1 MTAEKTQLPL
11 AFLALMMVMFVTSHS
26 QMANAQTNNFSSLKF
41 GGFLQQQFILD
52 ETPESAD
59 RFSIHRAR
67 LGVTGSITD
76 NIRVNVIGGYVEP
89 PDRTPRLVNAFI
101 DFDIHPLFQLRTG
114 QFLAPFGIESP
125 EVIIFNPAIER
136 TTTIRR
142 LNPYALFRD
151 IGVQASGRGSI
162 INYKLAFVNGKGANQ
177 TEQFDPKDVLGRI
190 GVTPIEHFELGL
202 SGHLGQYQPDQ
213 NSDNHESR
221 MRLGADVSYTG
232 EPVYFRAEY
241 IVREDDL
248 SDGGSQEMN
257 GWYLLGVYKFTEEFQ
272 AIARYE
278 AYNPENSTDDNEYS
292 AFTIGANYYFVGN
305 TRLSLNYEI
314 RDDKLN
320 PDLGNLLTVQ
330 MQVAL

>member
-1 MTAEKTQLPL
+1 MTVKKSHVFVT
-11 AFLALMMVMFVTSHS
+11 FLALMMALLVTSHA
-26 QMANAQTNNFSSLKF
+26 QNVNAQTINFSSLKF
-41 GGFLQQQFILD
+41 GGFLQQQFIMD
-52 ETPESAD
+52 ETPGAAE

-114 QFLAPFGIESP
+114 QFLVPFGIESP

-142 LNPYALFRD
+142 LNPYVMFRD
-151 IGVQASGRGSI
+151 IGVQVGGKGSLL
-162 INYKLAFVNGKGANQ
+162 NYKVALVNGKGANQ
-177 TEQFDPKDVLGRI
+177 TEQFDPKDILGRI
-190 GVTPIEHFELGL
+190 GLTPFEHFELGV
-202 SGHLGQYQPDQ
+202 SGHFGQYQPDL

-221 MRLGADVSYTG
+221 VRLGADVSFMG
-232 EPVYFRAEY
+232 DPVYFRAEY

-248 SDGGSQEMN
+248 AEGSSRKMS
-257 GWYLLGVYKFTEEFQ
+257 GWYLLGAYKFTENIQ
-272 AIARYE
+272 GIARFESYD
-278 AYNPENSTDDNEYS
+278 PETSINENE
-292 AFTIGANYYFVGN
+292 FTGVLIGANYYFEGN
-305 TRLSLNYEI
+305 TRLSLNYEF

>member
-1 MTAEKTQLPL
+1 MTVKKSHVFVT
-11 AFLALMMVMFVTSHS
+11 FLALMMALLVTSHA
-26 QMANAQTNNFSSLKF
+26 QNVNAQTINFSSLKF
-41 GGFLQQQFILD
+41 GGFLQQQFIMD
-52 ETPESAD
+52 ETPGAAE

-114 QFLAPFGIESP
+114 QFLVPFGIESP

-142 LNPYALFRD
+142 LNPYVMFRD
-151 IGVQASGRGSI
+151 IGVQVGGKGSLL
-162 INYKLAFVNGKGANQ
+162 NYKVALVNGKGANQ
-177 TEQFDPKDVLGRI
+177 TEQFDPKDILGRI
-190 GVTPIEHFELGL
+190 GLTPFEHFELGV
-202 SGHLGQYQPDQ
+202 SGHFGQYQPDL

-221 MRLGADVSYTG
+221 VRLGADVSFMG
-232 EPVYFRAEY
+232 DPVYFRAEY

-248 SDGGSQEMN
+248 AEGSSRKMS
-257 GWYLLGVYKFTEEFQ
+257 GWYLLGAYKFTENIQ
-272 AIARYE
+272 GIARFESYD
-278 AYNPENSTDDNEYS
+278 PETSINENE
-292 AFTIGANYYFVGN
+292 FTGVLIGANYYFEGN
-305 TRLSLNYEI
+305 TRLSLNYEF
-314 RDDKLN
+314 RDDEMN